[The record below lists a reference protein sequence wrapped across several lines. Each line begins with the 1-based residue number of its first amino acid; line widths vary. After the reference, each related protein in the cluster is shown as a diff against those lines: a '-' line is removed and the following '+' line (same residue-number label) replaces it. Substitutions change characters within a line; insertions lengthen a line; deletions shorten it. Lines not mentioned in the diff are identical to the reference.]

1 MVCHRL
7 ANSDRTIK
15 KVLNR
20 KHAEQIIN
28 NKSKLK
34 GMKFLDVLNIGETL
48 NTSNNLDEKTSVNS
62 SQNRHRI
69 YINYSLCPYN
79 WFLHDKVKEMMQ
91 EGLIHNFAISN
102 GGIIKIRE
110 SASLAQFPVI
120 HENALFW
127 NIDFYYK
134 FNFRIFLIIFSFNSH
149 GLFF

>member
-79 WFLHDKVKEMMQ
+79 
-91 EGLIHNFAISN
+91 
-102 GGIIKIRE
+102 
-110 SASLAQFPVI
+110 
-120 HENALFW
+120 
-127 NIDFYYK
+127 
-134 FNFRIFLIIFSFNSH
+134 
-149 GLFF
+149 